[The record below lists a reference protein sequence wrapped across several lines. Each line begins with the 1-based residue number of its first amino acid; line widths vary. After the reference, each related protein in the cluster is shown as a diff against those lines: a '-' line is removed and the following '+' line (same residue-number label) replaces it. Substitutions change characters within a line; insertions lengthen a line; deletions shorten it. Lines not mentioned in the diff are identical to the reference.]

1 VELSVIVPVRDEE
14 GNVAAL
20 AERLASVL
28 TDLDM
33 GWEVIFVDDGSTDD
47 SWSVIA
53 SRHRS
58 DPRVKGLRL
67 SRNFGHQSALLAG
80 LHISLG
86 RAVITMDADLQ
97 HPPERIPDLV
107 DAWRAGGKIVH
118 TVRVDRGGES
128 WWKRAT
134 SRTYY
139 RVFSYLSGVNLQ
151 SGMADFRLL
160 DRQVLTEILR
170 FKENALF
177 LRGIVQWVGYPSATV
192 TYESAPRN
200 SGSTKYTLGRML
212 RFAWHGISSFSI
224 VPLRLGI
231 AAGLTASFLSFLG
244 VVYAIVSKLILGH
257 TIPGWA
263 STVAIVSFFFGIL
276 FVYLG
281 LLGEYIGRVVVEAR
295 GRPRFLVSEQ
305 LGSGAVTAVPE
316 VPEGDESP

>member
-177 LRGIVQWVGYPSATV
+177 LRGVVQLVG
-192 TYESAPRN
+192 
-200 SGSTKYTLGRML
+200 
-212 RFAWHGISSFSI
+212 
-224 VPLRLGI
+224 
-231 AAGLTASFLSFLG
+231 
-244 VVYAIVSKLILGH
+244 
-257 TIPGWA
+257 
-263 STVAIVSFFFGIL
+263 
-276 FVYLG
+276 
-281 LLGEYIGRVVVEAR
+281 
-295 GRPRFLVSEQ
+295 
-305 LGSGAVTAVPE
+305 
-316 VPEGDESP
+316 